1 MSKNIASV
9 LGLIAV
15 TGLLAVGLAAYT
27 APPPSPE
34 DRARDI
40 AERWVSAS
48 KAGSDD
54 AAYSLTCPGA
64 PLGGVNSDTSGF
76 ERYKLDVQYVSDGD
90 FDIQVTRFYPDNPD
104 SIANLRVQTEGD
116 PCIKWVR

>member
-9 LGLIAV
+9 LALIAV
-15 TGLLAVGLAAYT
+15 TGLLAVGLAACT

-48 KAGSDD
+48 KTGSDD

-76 ERYKLDVQYVSDGD
+76 ES
-90 FDIQVTRFYPDNPD
+90 YPDYPD